1 MPAKSIS
8 CDMALA
14 VGDRMPFDRLERRE
28 FIILLGGAVAAWP
41 IAARGQQRATVPRLG
56 ALLFSTPQADPQMQL
71 VHSGLRELGYV
82 AGQNLIVFYRYAEG
96 KPDRLA
102 DLAAALVGE
111 KPDLLLALGGDV
123 APYAVKATSTI
134 PIVFLSSADPIRLGL
149 AASLARPGGNATGIT
164 LLLDDTASKRLELL
178 KEVVPR
184 VKHAAF
190 LWNPDHPDN
199 ELREAERAAQSLSV
213 RLQLVEMRG
222 SGDVDAALRAVTD
235 AGCDA
240 LYVVS
245 SRQTV
250 LNTSRIVDFATRHRL
265 PLAGGWGA
273 WAHAGGLL
281 SYGPNINDMMR
292 LLVAYVDKVLK
303 GAKPADLP
311 IEQPTKF
318 ELVINVKVAKSIGVD
333 VPPILLSRADEVIE

>member
-1 MPAKSIS
+1 MQFGQLK
-8 CDMALA
+8 
-14 VGDRMPFDRLERRE
+14 RRD
-28 FIILLGGAVAAWP
+28 FITLLGGAVAAWP
-41 IAARGQQRATVPRLG
+41 IAARGQRRGVVPRLG
-56 ALLFSTPQADPQMQL
+56 ALLYSTPQADPQMRL
-71 VHSGLRELGYV
+71 VQGGLRELGY
-82 AGQNLIVFYRYAEG
+82 AEGQNLIIFYRYAEG
-96 KPDRLA
+96 QPDRLPA
-102 DLAAALVGE
+102 LAAALVAE

-149 AASLARPGGNATGIT
+149 AASLARPGGNATGVT
-164 LLLDDTASKRLELL
+164 LLLDDTASKRLEFL
-178 KEVVPR
+178 KEAVPQVR
-184 VKHAAF
+184 HVAF

-199 ELREAERAAQSLSV
+199 ELREAERAAKSLDV

-222 SGDVDAALRAVTD
+222 AGDLDGAFRTITD

-240 LYVVS
+240 FYVVS

-250 LNTSRIVDFATRHRL
+250 LSTSRIVDFATRYRL

-292 LLVAYVDKVLK
+292 QVVAYVDKILK

-311 IEQPTKF
+311 VEQPTHF
-318 ELVINVKVAKSIGVD
+318 ELVVNLQAAKAIGHE
-333 VPPILLSRADEVIE
+333 VPAGLVLRADKVIE

>member
-1 MPAKSIS
+1 
-8 CDMALA
+8 MALA

-292 LLVAYVDKVLK
+292 RLVAYVDKVLK

-318 ELVINVKVAKSIGVD
+318 EFVINVKVAKSIGVD

>member
-1 MPAKSIS
+1 
-8 CDMALA
+8 MALA

-292 LLVAYVDKVLK
+292 RVAAYVDKVLK

-311 IEQPTKF
+311 IQQPTKF
-318 ELVINVKVAKSIGVD
+318 EFVINVKVANSIGVD

>member
-1 MPAKSIS
+1 
-8 CDMALA
+8 MALA

-134 PIVFLSSADPIRLGL
+134 PIVFLSSADPMRLGL

-292 LLVAYVDKVLK
+292 RVVAYVDKVLK

-311 IEQPTKF
+311 IQQPTKF
-318 ELVINVKVAKSIGVD
+318 EFVINVKVAKSIGVD